1 MYGLILAGGSGSR
14 LWPLSRE
21 LYPKQL
27 LNIENTESLLQST
40 FLRLKECMP
49 AENIISMTGVKHAPN
64 VRFQLSS
71 LVENPKVLSE
81 PISKNTAPAIVL
93 GGKFIAEMA
102 KSDPV
107 ILVVPSDHM
116 IKDSSSFVETVKQG
130 ERLAE
135 QGYIVTFG
143 DRKSVV

>member
-1 MYGLILAGGSGSR
+1 
-14 LWPLSRE
+14 
-21 LYPKQL
+21 
-27 LNIENTESLLQST
+27 
-40 FLRLKECMP
+40 MP

-81 PISKNTAPAIVL
+81 PISKNTAPAIIL
-93 GGKFIAEMA
+93 GSKYISETA
-102 KSDPV
+102 KNDPV

-116 IKDSSSFVETVKQG
+116 IKNNEQFVQTVLEG
-130 ERLAE
+130 EKLAE

-143 DRKSVV
+143 IKPTYPPNRRNTATRTSERHTPSAEDRSADVQDT